1 MAKWVPSR
9 HGARRCMVA
18 VRHRVCVCLL
28 QLRDILEAFVCLRP
42 DVGYVQGMSY
52 LGAVICLYVDSP

>member
-1 MAKWVPSR
+1 
-9 HGARRCMVA
+9 MVA